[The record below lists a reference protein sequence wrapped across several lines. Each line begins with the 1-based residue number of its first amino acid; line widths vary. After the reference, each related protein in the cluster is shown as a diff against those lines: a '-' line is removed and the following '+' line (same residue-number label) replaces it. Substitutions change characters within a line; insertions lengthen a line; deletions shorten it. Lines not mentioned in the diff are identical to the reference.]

1 MLDPLII
8 PIVGVSIPV
17 VVVPAVM
24 LSKWAITKRQLE
36 HAERMKALELGLTLP
51 GDEPWWSP
59 PKIAVGLGVIVP
71 LGVFFLAWLASESL
85 GSEPRIW
92 IAAMIVGTTG
102 VGCGTTL
109 AVRYLAHREQVLMT
123 ADRYDKPFVDE
134 DAFDV
139 VGTRG

>member
-1 MLDPLII
+1 MIDPLII
-8 PIVGVSIPV
+8 PIVGVSIPI
-17 VVVPAVM
+17 VVVPSVM
-24 LSKWAITKRQLE
+24 FSKWAITKRQLE

-59 PKIAVGLGVIVP
+59 PKIALALGVIVP

-85 GSEPRIW
+85 GFQPGIW

-102 VGCGTTL
+102 VGCGMAL
-109 AVRYLAHREQVLMT
+109 AVRYLAHREHVLST
-123 ADRYDKPFVDE
+123 ADRYGKPFVED